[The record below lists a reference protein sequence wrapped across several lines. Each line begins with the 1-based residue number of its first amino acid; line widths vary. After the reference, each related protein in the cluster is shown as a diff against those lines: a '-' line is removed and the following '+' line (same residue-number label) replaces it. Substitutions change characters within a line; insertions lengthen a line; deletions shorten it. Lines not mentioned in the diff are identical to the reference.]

1 MPKSSCWLS
10 GSHKKRKAK
19 TPSDAKIIN
28 LLSIHPSFSSL
39 KDVVGDG
46 LKGFI
51 CRNKIARC
59 QNVVGLSLEEGVL
72 VCVLDV
78 SVWLTYNSNFV
89 ICFSHILGDDHGS

>member
-1 MPKSSCWLS
+1 
-10 GSHKKRKAK
+10 
-19 TPSDAKIIN
+19 

-59 QNVVGLSLEEGVL
+59 QNVVGLRKKKKKKKATLNVGK
-72 VCVLDV
+72 
-78 SVWLTYNSNFV
+78 
-89 ICFSHILGDDHGS
+89 II